1 VDGYCIPKGISI
13 LSSYDH
19 MQLSPHFIK
28 DGDKLDF
35 KRFMGTKGTLLSNT
49 KGRIDN
55 RDLFTFGW
63 GKRSCPGVHLVRKRI
78 QFDDK

>member
-1 VDGYCIPKGISI
+1 
-13 LSSYDH
+13 